1 MLIHKPVE
9 STPNLDDLIVNRM
22 KLAHSLWKPETES
35 QTDSKADLEISKILL
50 LHGMGGTGALWRPI
64 AASLEDH
71 YEVLALDQRGH
82 GKSQITGENSST
94 ATYAPLDYGQDI
106 IETLESLDFHPTW
119 IVGHSMGVR
128 SAIAAAHLKRDWV
141 KGLILI
147 DLGFSG
153 PAGGGL
159 GDGLAHF
166 LRILPHEF
174 ESRAQAR
181 LFMQE
186 NCPDPAIAQYLM
198 AVSVQSTTLQ
208 SSKESVSF
216 PFDHAALIKTI
227 EAVRDVSVR
236 TWVQELASRGMPIL
250 VLRGAE
256 SGVWSHEEFKAERA
270 HFKSFPSIVFEE
282 FPGAGHG
289 LPFEKRSEFVAC
301 AIDFMQGQT

>member
-9 STPNLDDLIVNRM
+9 STPNLDDLIVNCM
-22 KLAHSLWKPETES
+22 KLAHSLWKPET
-35 QTDSKADLEISKILL
+35 DLEISKILL
-50 LHGMGGTGALWRPI
+50 LHGMGGTAALWRPI

-82 GKSQITGENSST
+82 GKSQITGEDSST
-94 ATYAPLDYGQDI
+94 ATYTPLDYGQDI

-128 SAIAAAHLKRDWV
+128 SACAAAHLKSQWV

-198 AVSVQSTTLQ
+198 AVSVQST
-208 SSKESVSF
+208 KGAVSF

-227 EAVRDVSVR
+227 EAVRDTSVR

-256 SGVWSHEEFKAERA
+256 SGVWNHDDFEAERA

-289 LPFEKRSEFVAC
+289 LPFEKRSEFVARV
-301 AIDFMQGQT
+301 IDFMQGQA

>member
-1 MLIHKPVE
+1 MP
-9 STPNLDDLIVNRM
+9 LDDPM
-22 KLAHSLWKPETES
+22 KLAHSLWKPKTEPKS
-35 QTDSKADLEISKILL
+35 ADDEITKILL

-71 YEVLALDQRGH
+71 YEVLAVDQRGH
-82 GKSQITGENSST
+82 GKSQIL
-94 ATYAPLDYGQDI
+94 ATDPAPTYTPLDYGQDI
-106 IETLESLDFHPTW
+106 IETLESLNFHPTW

-128 SAIAAAHLKRDWV
+128 SACAAAHLKPDWV
-141 KGLILI
+141 QGLILV

-181 LFMQE
+181 LFMQD

-198 AVSVQSTTLQ
+198 AVAVPSP
-208 SSKESVSF
+208 KGSVSF
-216 PFDHAALIKTI
+216 PFDHPALIKTI
-227 EAVRDVSVR
+227 ESVRDVSVR
-236 TWVQELASRGMPIL
+236 TWGQELASKGMPIL

-256 SGVWSHEEFKAERA
+256 SGVWSHDEFEAERA
-270 HFKSFPSIVFEE
+270 HFKSFPTIVFEE
-282 FPGAGHG
+282 FAGAGHG
-289 LPFEKRSEFVAC
+289 LPFEKRREFVERV
-301 AIDFMQGQT
+301 IDFMQAQK